1 MKILYFDCFSGIS
14 GDMTLAALLDLGLPQ
29 EKLRLE
35 LGKLNMK
42 NYDLSIFRS
51 SRKGISAAGL
61 EVKVGPEKESH
72 RHYSDIRNLIE
83 ASSLQPAVKRTSL
96 SIFQRLAEA
105 EAKIHAQKVEEVHF
119 HEVGAV
125 DSIVDIVGTAI
136 GIEFFQPGEIASSE
150 LPMGRGFV
158 QCEHGRLPL
167 PAPATLEIL
176 KNYPL
181 RNEEVEG
188 ELVTPTGAAIVATL
202 TSGVT
207 SFPVMKP
214 EKIGYGMG
222 KKDFSD
228 RPNLLRL
235 VLGEAREDFL
245 MDKVTVVEA
254 NIDDMNPEFYDYL
267 MECLFER
274 GALDVSLSPL
284 LMKKN
289 RPGTLLRVIARE
301 HEGEALSDLILKES
315 TSLGVRCYTAHRK
328 KLPREVKE
336 METPYGKIRVKI
348 SGDLRF
354 QPEYEDC
361 KRIAREKGIPIQE
374 VYREAMKARR

>member
-1 MKILYFDCFSGIS
+1 
-14 GDMTLAALLDLGLPQ
+14 
-29 EKLRLE
+29 
-35 LGKLNMK
+35 
-42 NYDLSIFRS
+42 
-51 SRKGISAAGL
+51 
-61 EVKVGPEKESH
+61 
-72 RHYSDIRNLIE
+72 
-83 ASSLQPAVKRTSL
+83 
-96 SIFQRLAEA
+96 
-105 EAKIHAQKVEEVHF
+105 
-119 HEVGAV
+119 
-125 DSIVDIVGTAI
+125 
-136 GIEFFQPGEIASSE
+136 
-150 LPMGRGFV
+150 
-158 QCEHGRLPL
+158 
-167 PAPATLEIL
+167 
-176 KNYPL
+176 
-181 RNEEVEG
+181 
-188 ELVTPTGAAIVATL
+188 
-202 TSGVT
+202 
-207 SFPVMKP
+207 
-214 EKIGYGMG
+214 
-222 KKDFSD
+222 
-228 RPNLLRL
+228 
-235 VLGEAREDFL
+235 
-245 MDKVTVVEA
+245 VTVVEA